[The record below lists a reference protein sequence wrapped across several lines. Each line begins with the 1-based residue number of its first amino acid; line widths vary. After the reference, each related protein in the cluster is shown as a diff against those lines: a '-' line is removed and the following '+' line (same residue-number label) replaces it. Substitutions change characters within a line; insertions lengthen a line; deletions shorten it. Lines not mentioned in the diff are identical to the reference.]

1 MLGLGAALAVAAMGT
16 GTASAISLDTLINAG
31 PNSPIMV
38 GNVVYSGFTYG
49 GTLPASEISVN
60 ATPQGLSFTATGDW
74 NVTNNNA
81 VIGYTINVTGA
92 NIQTVGLDFQA
103 TASGGA
109 VASVGETIND
119 TVNNKFYSLQVAT
132 DGAGP
137 LPDTTSD
144 SVDLN
149 PTSNALSVV
158 KSIDVAPSPTGGAAT
173 ITLVDNTF
181 VQTGG
186 SPPPVPEPMSLAL
199 LPLALVGLGLR
210 KKLAR

>member
-1 MLGLGAALAVAAMGT
+1 
-16 GTASAISLDTLINAG
+16 
-31 PNSPIMV
+31 
-38 GNVVYSGFTYG
+38 
-49 GTLPASEISVN
+49 
-60 ATPQGLSFTATGDW
+60 
-74 NVTNNNA
+74 
-81 VIGYTINVTGA
+81 
-92 NIQTVGLDFQA
+92 VGLDFQA

-109 VASVGETIND
+109 VASVGETITD
-119 TVNNKFYSLQVAT
+119 TANNKFYSLQVAT
-132 DGAGP
+132 DGDGP

-158 KSIDVAPSPTGGAAT
+158 KSIDVAPSPAGGTAT
-173 ITLVDNTF
+173 ITMVDNTF